1 MQVRLENRENGKKG
15 GVNIEVTRVMKFRED
30 CEVKRARRARE
41 GKEGEGGRGRPQGN
55 KLKLKPKRMEHY
67 HRLCK

>member
-30 CEVKRARRARE
+30 YEVKRARRARE
-41 GKEGEGGRGRPQGN
+41 DEEGEGGRGRPQGN
-55 KLKLKPKRMEHY
+55 KLKPKRMEYY